1 MRIKRD
7 IMEEIEEI
15 ERIKERR
22 RRWVIV
28 REMKEYIDEEGR
40 EIRDIEK
47 ERWEIEKGEGIDID
61 KVIEEEEEIIK
72 GEDEWRL

>member
-1 MRIKRD
+1 MKEYYVLKKEGKDLKNKNIQEKINMRIKRD

-47 ERWEIEKGEGIDID
+47 ER
-61 KVIEEEEEIIK
+61 
-72 GEDEWRL
+72 